1 MYVTLFMSAFAAAT
15 ILPAQSEAL
24 LAYQVSLHPHAIISL
39 VVVATA
45 GNVLGSVVNWWL
57 GRFAEGYKDRKWFPI
72 KGRKLSQA
80 QAYYKSYGR
89 YSLLL
94 SWVPLIG
101 DPITMV
107 AGIMREPLWSFL
119 ILVTIAKCLRYLFL
133 VGLVSAFFG

>member
-1 MYVTLFMSAFAAAT
+1 MTLFISAFAAAT

-24 LAYQVSLHPHAIISL
+24 LAYQVSLYPHAIISL
-39 VVVATA
+39 VIVATA
-45 GNVLGSVVNWWL
+45 GNMLGSVVNWGL

-72 KGRKLSQA
+72 KGHKLIQA

-94 SWVPLIG
+94 SWVPIIG

-107 AGIMREPLWSFL
+107 AGIMREPLWSFV